1 MEKQQAWQ
9 GTIGSS
15 LLWLYFR
22 RFVALPSVPLIPLIQ
37 ILASTDAP
45 RIADFQCL
53 PVKSSSLRLK
63 QLKPRRANFADKEL
77 ALSLIVFEVQEHV
90 LQARFNVINA
100 TLSDSRLLNTEPHI
114 FPPFHHNTC
123 TLCHAASTRSSLAR
137 SSCQHRHRR
146 HHLSIF
152 VLLSINPL

>member
-53 PVKSSSLRLK
+53 PVKKLFLASQAVETQKSQFCRQRVSLVPDRL
-63 QLKPRRANFADKEL
+63 
-77 ALSLIVFEVQEHV
+77 
-90 LQARFNVINA
+90 
-100 TLSDSRLLNTEPHI
+100 
-114 FPPFHHNTC
+114 
-123 TLCHAASTRSSLAR
+123 
-137 SSCQHRHRR
+137 
-146 HHLSIF
+146 
-152 VLLSINPL
+152 